1 MKREVSQCPVCDAAL
16 QVTEL
21 SCTRCETRLAGI
33 FPPPPL
39 ARLPLEHQ
47 RFVEVFLR
55 CRGVLRDVER
65 ALGVSYP
72 TVRAR
77 LDAAVDALEDLT
89 PLEVSAP
96 PQPPARPENDE
107 RRRQI
112 LQDVAE
118 GRINATQGALALRRL
133 GQEENL

>member
-1 MKREVSQCPVCDAAL
+1 MKRDVNQCPVCDAAL

-21 SCTRCETRLAGI
+21 SCTRCETRLVGV

-39 ARLPLEHQ
+39 ARLPLEQQ

-89 PLEVSAP
+89 PP
-96 PQPPARPENDE
+96 PSPPVETPRPDTEE
-107 RRRQI
+107 KRRKI
-112 LQDVAE
+112 LQAVAE
-118 GRINATQGALALRRL
+118 GRTDATEAALLLRRL
-133 GQEENL
+133 GQETG

>member
-1 MKREVSQCPVCDAAL
+1 MKRDVNQCPVCDAAL

-21 SCTRCETRLAGI
+21 SCTRCETRLVGV

-39 ARLPLEHQ
+39 ARLPLEQQ

-89 PLEVSAP
+89 PP
-96 PQPPARPENDE
+96 PSPPETTRPDRAEE
-107 RRRQI
+107 KRKEI
-112 LQDVAE
+112 LQAVAE
-118 GRINATQGALALRRL
+118 GRTDAAEAAQALRRL
-133 GQEENL
+133 GQTG

>member
-89 PLEVSAP
+89 
-96 PQPPARPENDE
+96 QPVPSRPDTDE

-118 GRINATQGALALRRL
+118 GRTDAAEAALALRRL
-133 GQEENL
+133 GQEESVRRT

>member
-1 MKREVSQCPVCDAAL
+1 MMKREVSQCPVCDAAL

-21 SCTRCETRLAGI
+21 SCTRCETRLKGI

-55 CRGVLRDVER
+55 CRGVLKDVER
-65 ALGVSYP
+65 ALDVSYP

-77 LDAAVDALEDLT
+77 LDAAVDALEDVAHT
-89 PLEVSAP
+89 ETTVTSHD
-96 PQPPARPENDE
+96 EE
-107 RRRQI
+107 RRRI
-112 LQDVAE
+112 LRSVAE
-118 GRINATQGALALRRL
+118 GRIDPSEAAQALHRL
-133 GQEENL
+133 SQEKSR

>member
-1 MKREVSQCPVCDAAL
+1 MKRDVNQCPVCDAAL

-21 SCTRCETRLAGI
+21 SCTRCETRLVGV

-39 ARLPLEHQ
+39 ARLPLEQQ

-89 PLEVSAP
+89 PPPSPPLETS
-96 PQPPARPENDE
+96 RPNHEE
-107 RRRQI
+107 KRRKI
-112 LQDVAE
+112 LQAVAE
-118 GRINATQGALALRRL
+118 GRTDAAEAALLLRRL
-133 GQEENL
+133 GQETG

>member
-21 SCTRCETRLAGI
+21 SCTRCETRLVGV

-39 ARLPLEHQ
+39 ARLPEEHQ

-55 CRGVLRDVER
+55 CRGVIRDVER

-89 PLEVSAP
+89 PT
-96 PQPPARPENDE
+96 PQPRPDTEE
-107 RRRQI
+107 KRRQI
-112 LQDVAE
+112 LSALAE
-118 GRINATQGALALRRL
+118 GRTDAAQAAQALRQL
-133 GQEENL
+133 GQDA

>member
-1 MKREVSQCPVCDAAL
+1 MKQVSQCPVCDASL

-21 SCTRCETRLAGI
+21 SCARCETRLKGR
-33 FPPPPL
+33 FPAPPL
-39 ARLPLEHQ
+39 ARLPEEHQ

-77 LDAAVDALEDLT
+77 LDAAVDSLESLADPSSAAPSAAT
-89 PLEVSAP
+89 AVAPGDEVKK
-96 PQPPARPENDE
+96 R
-107 RRRQI
+107 I
-112 LQDVAE
+112 LRDVAE
-118 GRINATQGALALRRL
+118 GRVDASEAARALKRL
-133 GQEENL
+133 GRER

>member
-1 MKREVSQCPVCDAAL
+1 MKREVNQCPVCDAAL

-21 SCTRCETRLAGI
+21 SCTRCETRLVGV

-39 ARLPLEHQ
+39 ARLPLEQQ

-89 PLEVSAP
+89 PAASP
-96 PQPPARPENDE
+96 PIETTRPDHEE
-107 RRRQI
+107 KRRQI
-112 LQDVAE
+112 LQAVAE
-118 GRINATQGALALRRL
+118 GRTDATEAALALRHL
-133 GQEENL
+133 GQETG